1 MKLKTFR
8 ERSSTNNQFFDP
20 IAHLPG
26 TTQPG
31 SHPTLRNQEFS
42 CLIWCDTQYNNI
54 STLISLKCAH
64 HFISSSE
71 KEVIFYSGHILSRGG
86 GGGGGGGGG
95 AFVVN
100 KNGRLLD
107 YMLVEI
113 SFRQLIKSV

>member
-31 SHPTLRNQEFS
+31 SHPTLRNQEFP
-42 CLIWCDTQYNNI
+42 CLILCDTQYNNI

-71 KEVIFYSGHILSRGG
+71 KEVIFYSGHILLR
-86 GGGGGGGGG
+86 GGGGG

-100 KNGRLLD
+100 KNSRLLD
-107 YMLVEI
+107 YMLCGNFFLVI
-113 SFRQLIKSV
+113 NKKCLM